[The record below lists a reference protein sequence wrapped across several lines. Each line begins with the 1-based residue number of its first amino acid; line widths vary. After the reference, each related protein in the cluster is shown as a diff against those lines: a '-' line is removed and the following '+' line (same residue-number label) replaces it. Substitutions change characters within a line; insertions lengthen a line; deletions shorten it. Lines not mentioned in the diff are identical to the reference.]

1 MSVKK
6 IEVVL
11 EKEVM
16 FEVKNEVMDKEVM
29 ISNKMIEEIEVS
41 DNKKVMM
48 ILEEVKSILIDLLM

>member
-1 MSVKK
+1 MSFKK

-29 ISNKMIEEIEVS
+29 ISSEMIEEIEVS
-41 DNKKVMM
+41 DNKEFMM
-48 ILEEVKSILIDLLM
+48 ILEEEKSI

>member
-1 MSVKK
+1 MSFKK

-29 ISNKMIEEIEVS
+29 ISSKMIDEIEVS
-41 DNKKVMM
+41 DNKEFMM
-48 ILEEVKSILIDLLM
+48 ILEEEKSF